1 MKSNTPNMQSKHATL
16 NEFESFVFIRKDF
29 LDWILITVNSNILWH
44 IFVMT

>member
-1 MKSNTPNMQSKHATL
+1 MKSNTPNMQSKHTTL